1 MYFKRFI
8 LNFLYDIDMFGKEP
22 QLYYKS
28 DQKKHSIT
36 GIFFSIL
43 LIIITIIFFIFKLV
57 KLINKTSLTFS
68 ETSQYLEEPPSIK
81 INKDNFYG
89 GFALEHPITYDPIID
104 ERIYYPKAYFKKQK
118 RNGHNWDLDI
128 KELEL
133 EPCKLENFGEKF
145 KNKVVNNELSNLY
158 CPKKL
163 EDTLMG
169 HFSYDEYS
177 YLYVEFFPCINST
190 ENNNHCKPEEEIDFY
205 LRNTFV
211 CFEME
216 DVELTPRDYD
226 NPVIGRNQDIY
237 FTVGKK
243 LFQEIHVFY
252 QIVYIETDL
261 DIIGFE
267 DISNIKKQEYLKYYS
282 TVQMTNLIENNIYK
296 TGEAF
301 SAVTIKLFDFVRTQR
316 RTYSKL
322 IDILGDVGGVMEIV
336 FSLFQIISSVIT
348 NILYEISLVNNLF
361 EFDIINKKVKIKNDK
376 CKIEIKKDII
386 NNLNVNIPSRL
397 TFKKNRTHRL
407 AISNIKSE
415 EGYAF
420 TTSGNRLTRLGKK
433 GNSTRNLKN
442 FILSQDGKKINKNNE
457 NIIQKNE
464 TVNINKQMTNIDDKN
479 DKFESNNKIKINK
492 ICIFLC
498 FCFIRKKNNVQNIL
512 LDEGMKIFKENMDII
527 KIFKKLIYLDE
538 NLNENKDFEISES
551 SKDKLLKL
559 DNYITNS

>member
-1 MYFKRFI
+1 
-8 LNFLYDIDMFGKEP
+8 MFGKEP
-22 QLYYKS
+22 QIYYKS

-43 LIIITIIFFIFKLV
+43 LIIITIVFFIFKLV

-145 KNKVVNNELSNLY
+145 KKKVVNNELSNLY

-322 IDILGDVGGVMEIV
+322 IDILGDVGGVMEIA
-336 FSLFQIISSVIT
+336 FSLFQIISSIIT

-376 CKIEIKKDII
+376 CKIETKKDII
-386 NNLNVNIPSRL
+386 NNLNVNIPSR
-397 TFKKNRTHRL
+397 
-407 AISNIKSE
+407 
-415 EGYAF
+415 
-420 TTSGNRLTRLGKK
+420 
-433 GNSTRNLKN
+433 
-442 FILSQDGKKINKNNE
+442 
-457 NIIQKNE
+457 
-464 TVNINKQMTNIDDKN
+464 
-479 DKFESNNKIKINK
+479 
-492 ICIFLC
+492 
-498 FCFIRKKNNVQNIL
+498 
-512 LDEGMKIFKENMDII
+512 
-527 KIFKKLIYLDE
+527 
-538 NLNENKDFEISES
+538 
-551 SKDKLLKL
+551 
-559 DNYITNS
+559 